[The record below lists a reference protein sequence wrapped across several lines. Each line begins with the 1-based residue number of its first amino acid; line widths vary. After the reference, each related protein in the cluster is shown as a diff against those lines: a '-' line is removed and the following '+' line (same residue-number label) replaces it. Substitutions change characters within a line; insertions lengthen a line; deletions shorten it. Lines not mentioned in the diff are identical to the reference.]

1 MGKQKVS
8 NQEFLEERGSAM
20 KVSVIQMEIGN
31 DLEINLENA
40 RRLIEISA
48 TVGSRLVCL
57 PEYFAIPPFSIM
69 DRLTIYEETYE
80 TTIIMLQ
87 EVSRVNRLCIVGG
100 SLIRKRH
107 DGLYFNSCPVFD
119 KGVHIAFQDKIH
131 ITTQERTWGLSGGE
145 RLQVFEV
152 DGVKVG
158 VVICA
163 DILFPKT
170 TAALRDQG
178 AKLMVVPLTSPIRE
192 NDLTQKNR
200 DCIFV
205 ARAFDN
211 NLYVIKTG
219 SVGQTA
225 SGLKVAG
232 RSLIAAPH
240 GVLLKVKSETNEEVL
255 TIDLDIS
262 KLKEMD
268 LVAQLFD

>member
-1 MGKQKVS
+1 
-8 NQEFLEERGSAM
+8 M
-20 KVSVIQMEIGN
+20 KVSAIQMEIGN

-57 PEYFAIPPFSIM
+57 PEYFAIPPFSVM
-69 DRLTIYEETYE
+69 DRVTIYEETYE
-80 TTIIMLQ
+80 ATITMLQ

-107 DGLYFNSCPVFD
+107 DGLYFNSCPVYD
-119 KGVHIAFQDKIH
+119 MGVLIALQDKIH
-131 ITTQERTWGLSGGE
+131 ITTRERTWGLSGGD
-145 RLQVFEV
+145 RLQVFKV

-158 VVICA
+158 VAICA

-170 TAALRDQG
+170 TASLRDQE
-178 AKLMVVPLTSPIRE
+178 AKLLVVPLTSPVRE
-192 NDLTQKNR
+192 KDVTQKNR

-211 NLYVIKTG
+211 NVYVIKTG
-219 SVGQTA
+219 SVGRTA

-232 RSLIAAPH
+232 RSLVAAPH
-240 GVLLKVKSETNEEVL
+240 GVLLKAKSETDEEVL
-255 TIDLDIS
+255 TIDLDIA
-262 KLKEMD
+262 KLNEMN

>member
-1 MGKQKVS
+1 
-8 NQEFLEERGSAM
+8 M
-20 KVSVIQMEIGN
+20 KVSAIQMEIGH

-48 TVGSRLVCL
+48 TLGSRLVCL
-57 PEYFAIPPFSIM
+57 PEYFAIPPFSVM
-69 DRLTIYEETYE
+69 NLTTIYEETYE
-80 TTIIMLQ
+80 ATISMLQ
-87 EVSRVNRLCIVGG
+87 EVSRINRLCVVGG
-100 SLIRKRH
+100 SLIHKGY
-107 DGLYFNSCPVFD
+107 DGLYFNTCPVYD
-119 KGVHIAFQDKIH
+119 KGVLIALQNKIH
-131 ITTQERTWGLSGGE
+131 ITTRERAWGLSGGD
-145 RLQVFEV
+145 RLQTFAL

-158 VVICA
+158 VAICA

-170 TAALRDQG
+170 TAALRDQE
-178 AKLMVVPLTSPIRE
+178 AKLLIVPLTSPVRE
-192 NDLTQKNR
+192 NDITQKNR

-211 NLYVIKTG
+211 NVYVIKTG
-219 SVGQTA
+219 SVGRTA

-240 GVLLKVKSETNEEVL
+240 GILLKAKSETKEEVL
-255 TIDLDIS
+255 TVDLDIT